1 MISAYID
8 RYEGE
13 LAVLLLGESM
23 KKVNFPREF
32 LPDGVGE
39 ILRRCFCSVVI
50 RVIIDYHGFS
60 ARLHDNPIRVILA
73 ILFTPHCAEN
83 DDNCKQEVHQ
93 N

>member
-32 LPDGVGE
+32 LPDEVDEGDYITLDIALDE
-39 ILRRCFCSVVI
+39 EANKKAEEEALELLR
-50 RVIIDYHGFS
+50 D
-60 ARLHDNPIRVILA
+60 
-73 ILFTPHCAEN
+73 
-83 DDNCKQEVHQ
+83 
-93 N
+93 

>member
-32 LPDGVGE
+32 LPDDVDEGDYITLDIALDE
-39 ILRRCFCSVVI
+39 EANKKAEDEALELLR
-50 RVIIDYHGFS
+50 D
-60 ARLHDNPIRVILA
+60 
-73 ILFTPHCAEN
+73 
-83 DDNCKQEVHQ
+83 
-93 N
+93 

>member
-32 LPDGVGE
+32 LPDDVGE
-39 ILRRCFCSVVI
+39 GDYITLDIALDEEANKKAEEEALELLR
-50 RVIIDYHGFS
+50 D
-60 ARLHDNPIRVILA
+60 
-73 ILFTPHCAEN
+73 
-83 DDNCKQEVHQ
+83 
-93 N
+93 